1 METVTSGSY
10 CLFGGRSASG
20 NTSSVALYYHPGTR
34 NMGCHVHG
42 VDPAI
47 PSDTE
52 QVFTIGSINHTYL
65 INRTA
70 SPSVVGANDKEY
82 SVNWANDNV
91 VNSPLNYFVNLVT
104 TDSTAYPT
112 RHLRNGVVEI
122 KNVSSE
128 TVHYLIPVIRKTD
141 NVIGI
146 YDGVTDQFVTTGT
159 VSYATIG
166 NSQCLY
172 EVGMW

>member
-1 METVTSGSY
+1 M
-10 CLFGGRSASG
+10 
-20 NTSSVALYYHPGTR
+20 
-34 NMGCHVHG
+34 
-42 VDPAI
+42 
-47 PSDTE
+47 
-52 QVFTIGSINHTYL
+52 
-65 INRTA
+65 
-70 SPSVVGANDKEY
+70 VGANDKEY